1 MSQLKADSGT
11 IILDKSGAEIGVI
24 KKVYSENLARLE
36 LVNSESIALDLVLV
50 TDIETSGRILKK
62 KSAEL
67 VPEAEKFIKG
77 ATDNLK
83 EMTYNGIE
91 LIID

>member
-50 TDIETSGRILKK
+50 TDIETSGRIR
-62 KSAEL
+62 SEERR
-67 VPEAEKFIKG
+67 VG
-77 ATDNLK
+77 K
-83 EMTYNGIE
+83 ECRSRWSP
-91 LIID
+91 DH